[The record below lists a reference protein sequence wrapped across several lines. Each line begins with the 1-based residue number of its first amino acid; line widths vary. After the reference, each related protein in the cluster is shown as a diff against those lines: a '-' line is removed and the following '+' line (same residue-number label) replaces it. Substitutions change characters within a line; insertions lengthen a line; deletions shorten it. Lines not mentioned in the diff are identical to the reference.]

1 MIESSFLE
9 EGAKIS
15 NCKAFDDAWD
25 RLRKADGILVPGGF
39 GIRGIEG
46 KIAAVRYA
54 REEKIPF
61 LGVCLGMQAAVI
73 EYSRS
78 KLRIER
84 ANSKEFS
91 PEISDAEAVVIFM
104 PEGSKDQLGG
114 TMRLGARVT
123 RIRPGS
129 LASELY
135 GGETSVA
142 ERHRHRYLF
151 KPLSSI
157 TLLK

>member
-9 EGAKIS
+9 EDAKVTS
-15 NCKAFDDAWD
+15 RAAYDDAWN
-25 RLRKADGILVPGGF
+25 RLRGVDGILVPGGF

-46 KIAAVRYA
+46 KVAAIHYA

-73 EYSRS
+73 EYARS
-78 KLRIER
+78 KLGIAR
-84 ANSKEFS
+84 ANSKEFAPDIDES
-91 PEISDAEAVVIFM
+91 EAAVIFM

-114 TMRLGARVT
+114 TMRLGARIT
-123 RIRPGS
+123 KIQTGS

-135 GGETSVA
+135 GGKTKVA
-142 ERHRHRYLF
+142 ERHRHR
-151 KPLSSI
+151 
-157 TLLK
+157 